1 MGGGAGGSNPHPFG
15 TGPWRAP
22 GAPANVFARESQID
36 IMAAKAKVDPWEFRL
51 NNLDDTKHSRLRP
64 VLQAVADRFGWK
76 KAATPSGR
84 GFGVACGLDA
94 ETYVA
99 IMAEVKVDKAS
110 GNVKV
115 VRVVCAQE
123 MGVVI
128 NPEGAKMQME
138 GCITMG
144 LGYTLAEDISFKGG
158 EISTTNFDT
167 YELPRFSWLPTI
179 ETILV
184 KNDAV
189 SPKGGGE
196 PPIIAIGAVVANAIF
211 DATGAR
217 LYQFPMTPERVKEA
231 LKKV

>member
-1 MGGGAGGSNPHPFG
+1 M
-15 TGPWRAP
+15 
-22 GAPANVFARESQID
+22 
-36 IMAAKAKVDPWEFRL
+36 
-51 NNLDDTKHSRLRP
+51 NNLDDSKHSRLRP
-64 VLQAVADRFGWK
+64 VLQTVADRFGWK
-76 KAATPSGR
+76 KAAGPSGR

-94 ETYVA
+94 GTYVA

-115 VRVVCAQE
+115 IRVVCAQE

-128 NPEGAKMQME
+128 NPDGAKMQME

-144 LGYTLAEDISFKGG
+144 LGYTLAEDISFKGS

-167 YELPRFSWLPTI
+167 YELPRFSWLPSI

-189 SPKGGGE
+189 PPQGGGE
-196 PPIIAIGAVVANAIF
+196 PPIIAMGAVVANAIF